1 MGRKQAGHL
10 KKARRVKKD
19 YNEAVET
26 LGGGSRELLSR
37 RAWRELGV
45 LPKVKDVLSV
55 SDFEAAVSAAT
66 VSNGPAVQ
74 GRLTASTLE
83 NSFGGGRL
91 ASARGALA
99 LLGRLGVRVL
109 ENEVL
114 HERAAPLPISRV
126 LRSGEAFFLTLPV
139 QQYAQQIGG
148 LRQPDFLRHAV
159 PWEPTIVVSQ
169 TGRHRSAPCDLG
181 VHLDP
186 HLVGIVFH
194 VVTGIKVFYVADN
207 SAENI
212 VRLYANPLT
221 TAITDLA
228 GCKRVVLGPGMAMY
242 APPGSPHKVYNL
254 TPDKGSLAVSWDF
267 RVPAIT
273 IPLLKKLKSLLRRRA
288 SREAVI
294 QFAYEVFE
302 SEADGYTL
310 AHAEQDIDDELAHLA
325 W

>member
-1 MGRKQAGHL
+1 MATAHRMKTNDFNNEKTRWSTVNTRQASFERRGCTSEAPYRRIQL
-10 KKARRVKKD
+10 K
-19 YNEAVET
+19 
-26 LGGGSRELLSR
+26 
-37 RAWRELGV
+37 
-45 LPKVKDVLSV
+45 
-55 SDFEAAVSAAT
+55 
-66 VSNGPAVQ
+66 
-74 GRLTASTLE
+74 TASWLE
-83 NSFGGGRL
+83 
-91 ASARGALA
+91 
-99 LLGRLGVRVL
+99 
-109 ENEVL
+109 
-114 HERAAPLPISRV
+114 P
-126 LRSGEAFFLTLPV
+126 LTLPV
-139 QQYAQQIGG
+139 PPVR
-148 LRQPDFLRHAV
+148 LCC
-159 PWEPTIVVSQ
+159 
-169 TGRHRSAPCDLG
+169 RSKGPSHTPPLAPP
-181 VHLDP
+181 LDTDDWASSRP
-186 HLVGIVFH
+186 QSIVFSH
-194 VVTGIKVFYVADN
+194 PRLELADVGGTPSGSGVSGYRVPLVTGIKVFYVADN

-228 GCKRVVLGPGMAMY
+228 GCRRVVLGPGMAMY

-325 W
+325 G